1 MNTPSGVL
9 LLNTDGR
16 PSAHE
21 RAVHQILGEKLAAML
36 GCAFLG
42 PYDPARHTRGGYYF
56 LPDETL
62 VGDQQ
67 ALGIT
72 GPQDLFG
79 GVVPYPF
86 VATKAISHPLI
97 DAPSH
102 VPEGW
107 TPHLAQQAGHA
118 ILNGYTV
125 FDLADARLAAER
137 LLRDGALRLKPVRG
151 KAGRGQQ
158 VVHCGAELQAALAEQ
173 DEAEVR
179 TWGLV
184 LEEDLRRPDTY
195 SVGQIRVG
203 GHTLSYYGTQHL
215 THDNHD
221 HKVYGGS
228 NLTLV
233 RGDYAELMALD
244 MPRNAR
250 LAVQQARIYELAA
263 FEAYPRLFAS
273 RRNYDVARG
282 VDASGA
288 QRSGVLEQ
296 SWRVGG
302 ASAAEV
308 FALEAFIADP
318 GLQRLDAATH
328 ERYGEVPAPPGGI
341 CLYRGHEPELGL
353 LSKYVTLGAP

>member
-1 MNTPSGVL
+1 MKMPSGVVL
-9 LLNTDGR
+9 LHTDG
-16 PSAHE
+16 PPAAHE
-21 RAVHQILGEKLAAML
+21 QAVHQVLGEKLAGVL

-42 PYDPARHTRGGYYF
+42 LYDPARHTRGGYYF

-62 VGDQQ
+62 VGSQQ
-67 ALGIT
+67 ALGIH
-72 GPQDLFG
+72 GQGDLFG
-79 GVVPYPF
+79 GVVPQPF

-102 VPEGW
+102 VPPGW
-107 TPHLAQQAGHA
+107 ATRLAQQAGHA
-118 ILNGYTV
+118 ILNGYSV
-125 FDLADARLAAER
+125 FALDDARLAAER
-137 LLRDGALRLKPVRG
+137 LLRDGAVRLKPVRG

-158 VVHCGAELQAALAEQ
+158 VVHCRAELEAALAQQ
-173 DEAEVR
+173 DEQEVR

-195 SVGQIRVG
+195 SVGQIRVA

-228 NLTLV
+228 ELILV
-233 RGDYAELMALD
+233 RGDYGDLMGLD
-244 MPRNAR
+244 MPRDAR

-263 FEAYPRLFAS
+263 CDAYPSLFAS

-282 VDASGA
+282 LDADGRP
-288 QRSGVLEQ
+288 RSGVLEQ

-302 ASAAEV
+302 ASAAEL
-308 FALEAFIADP
+308 FALEAFIANP
-318 GLQRLDAATH
+318 GLQRLTAATH
-328 ERYGEVPAPPGGI
+328 ERYGEVPAPAGAT
-341 CLYRGHEPELGL
+341 CLYRGEEPELGL

>member
-1 MNTPSGVL
+1 MNTPNGVVL
-9 LLNTDGR
+9 LTVDGQ

-21 RAVHQILGEKLAAML
+21 RAVHQILGEKLATML

-42 PYDPARHTRGGYYF
+42 PYDPRRHTLGGYYF

-62 VGDQQ
+62 VGNQDE
-67 ALGIT
+67 LGIQ

-86 VATKAISHPLI
+86 VCTKAISHPLI
-97 DAPSH
+97 ENPRH
-102 VPEGW
+102 IPEGW
-107 TPHLAQQAGHA
+107 SAQMAEQAGHS
-118 ILNGYTV
+118 ILKGYTV
-125 FDLADARLAAER
+125 FDLEDARPAGER
-137 LLRDGALRLKPVRG
+137 LLRDGAVRLKPVRG
-151 KAGRGQQ
+151 KAGRGQE
-158 VVHCGAELQAALAEQ
+158 VVHCAAELGAALDHQ
-173 DEAEVR
+173 DAQEVR

-203 GHTLSYYGTQHL
+203 RHTLSYYGTQHL

-228 NLTLV
+228 SLTLV
-233 RGDYAELMALD
+233 RGDYTELMALD

-263 FEAYPRLFAS
+263 FDAHPGLFAS

-282 VDASGA
+282 LDANG
-288 QRSGVLEQ
+288 QPRSGVLEQ

-302 ASAAEV
+302 ASAAEL

-328 ERYGEVPAPPGGI
+328 ERYGEVPAPPGAI
-341 CLYRGHEPELGL
+341 CLYRGEEPELGL